1 MKKFITA
8 ALFIAALAA
17 LKSQTLDEA
26 LKQIDETSLIERVK
40 ILSSDEFLGRAPG
53 HEGEEKTIDY
63 LKKEFVKLGLKS
75 PSGNYEQPFELTE
88 LTPEVTPVIDFIK
101 DGKKVSLKHADEFV
115 AVTRQAREE
124 IEIPPTEVI
133 FAGYGINAPEYGWN
147 DFEGIDVKNKII
159 IVMVNDPGFAAKD
172 TSLFTGRAMTY
183 YGRWTYK
190 YEEAARQGA
199 AGIFII
205 HETEAASYPWEVVRN
220 GRVGPQFFIEDGDKN
235 SSRAKFEGW
244 ITYDKAK
251 EIFEL
256 AGLDLQNELENAA
269 KPGFRSKSLGLKT
282 SLKIKNKIN
291 RIKTR
296 NLIGVLPGSETP
308 DEYLFYMAH
317 WDHLGYDPDLTGDN
331 IYNGAR
337 DNALGVAS
345 ILEIAEAFSKVDHK
359 RSIAFV
365 ALAAEEQGLLG
376 SEYYVKNPVL
386 PLEKTIA
393 AFNIDGGNIFGKTKD
408 IAVLGLGNSEL
419 DAYINKTG
427 RKYGKMI
434 VPDPS
439 PEAGGFYRSDH
450 YNFVKAGIPSLYLR
464 HGILAE
470 DGQTN
475 ISELSRRWTKEHYH
489 KVSDEYNDDWNLSG
503 AIEDIKILFEIG
515 YTLSNDGN
523 YPKILR
529 R

>member
-8 ALFIAALAA
+8 VLLIAAFAA

-53 HEGEEKTIDY
+53 HEGEERTIEY
-63 LKKEFVKLGLKS
+63 LKKEYEKLGLKA

-88 LTPEVTPVIDFIK
+88 LTPEVSPVIYFTKGD
-101 DGKKVSLKHADEFV
+101 KKVSLKHADEFV
-115 AVTRQAREE
+115 AVTRQVREE

-133 FAGYGINAPEYGWN
+133 FAGYGINAPEYDWN
-147 DFEGIDVKNKII
+147 DFEGVDVKNKII
-159 IVMVNDPGFAAKD
+159 IVMVNDPGFPTKD

-190 YEEAARQGA
+190 FEEAARQGA

-220 GRVGPQFFIEDGDKN
+220 GRVGPQFFIEDDNKN

-244 ITYDKAK
+244 ITYEKAK

-256 AGLDLQNELENAA
+256 AGLDLRKELENAA
-269 KPGFRSKSLGLKT
+269 KRGFRSKSLGLKT
-282 SLKIKNKIN
+282 SLIIKNKIH

-296 NLIGVLPGSETP
+296 NLIGILPGSEKP

-317 WDHLGYDPDLTGDN
+317 WDHLGYDPDLKGDN

-345 ILEIAEAFSKVDHK
+345 ILEIAEAFSKADHK
-359 RSIAFV
+359 RSIVFL

-393 AFNIDGGNIFGKTKD
+393 AFNIDGGNIFGRTKD
-408 IAVLGLGNSEL
+408 IAVLGLGSSEL
-419 DAYINKTG
+419 DDYIKKIG
-427 RKYGKMI
+427 EKYGKMI
-434 VPDPS
+434 TPDPT

-470 DGQTN
+470 DGRTN
-475 ISELSRRWTKEHYH
+475 IPELSRRWTKEHYH

-515 YTLSNDGN
+515 YTLSNDGAR
-523 YPKILR
+523 PKILR